1 MKDIVGRIGN
11 DTEAKNG
18 LKAAVKEYLVE
29 KATTAAVGK
38 TPDNANPVSF
48 AKLDQLFKQ
57 NEKAL
62 AALHTPEEMNA
73 LRQAHKLLTPGKNI
87 EAARATPGSDTAE
100 KTSAALR
107 ALEAGLKVKYGMLK
121 GGGIM
126 RNLKLIAQT
135 FPDSSAGASALVSK
149 MWFDPELAQH
159 LLTRPVAEVGTPMW
173 NQKLL
178 KLMGYGAG
186 ARDENAEPAP

>member
-1 MKDIVGRIGN
+1 
-11 DTEAKNG
+11 
-18 LKAAVKEYLVE
+18 
-29 KATTAAVGK
+29 
-38 TPDNANPVSF
+38 
-48 AKLDQLFKQ
+48 
-57 NEKAL
+57 
-62 AALHTPEEMNA
+62 MNA

-135 FPDSSAGASALVSK
+135 FPDASAGASALVSK

-159 LLTRPVAEVGTPMW
+159 LLTRPVAEVGTPAW
-173 NQKLL
+173 NSKLL
-178 KLMGYGAG
+178 KLMGYGAA
-186 ARDENAEPAP
+186 AREENE